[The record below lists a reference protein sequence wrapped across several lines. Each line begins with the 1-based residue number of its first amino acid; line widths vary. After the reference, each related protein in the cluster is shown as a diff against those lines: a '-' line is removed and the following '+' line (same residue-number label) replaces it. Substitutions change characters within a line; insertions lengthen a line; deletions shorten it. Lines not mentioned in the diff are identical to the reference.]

1 MSSGKECIDSFDL
14 SPEVC
19 LGIRFT
25 KKVYSGSESP
35 FAASNV
41 F

>member
-1 MSSGKECIDSFDL
+1 MPSGKECIDSFDL
-14 SPEVC
+14 SSEVC
-19 LGIRFT
+19 LRIRFT
-25 KKVYSGSESP
+25 TKAYSGSESP